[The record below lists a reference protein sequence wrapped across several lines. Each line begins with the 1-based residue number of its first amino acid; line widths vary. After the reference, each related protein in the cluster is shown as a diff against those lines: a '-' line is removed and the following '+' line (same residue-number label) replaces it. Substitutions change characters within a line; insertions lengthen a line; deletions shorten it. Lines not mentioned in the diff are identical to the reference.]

1 MRDGRGGLS
10 PLLGWAD
17 ERFTAIHMLYDFR
30 EKGEQR
36 SRLKHLSLWFR
47 EGDDAHKADQGYWS
61 RKPCPCRH
69 PVVGGRG
76 NRKLREGSQEGLDQV
91 GV

>member
-1 MRDGRGGLS
+1 M
-10 PLLGWAD
+10 
-17 ERFTAIHMLYDFR
+17 
-30 EKGEQR
+30 
-36 SRLKHLSLWFR
+36 HLSLWFR

-69 PVVGGRG
+69 TVVGGRG